1 MQASMAAAVSSKAA
15 SFPRVQ
21 DDDDGFGGAR
31 DRARARARAPRPDE
45 ALYAEGG
52 EFSQAPWWDTPFL
65 EPLLVDGKRTAHDRY
80 SQDVPLWESVS
91 HYALMSFAVRNVVKA
106 LERYAGAGL
115 ALFTTFLFVRQ
126 NTLALDDSQSNGPM

>member
-52 EFSQAPWWDTPFL
+52 EFSQAPWWD
-65 EPLLVDGKRTAHDRY
+65 
-80 SQDVPLWESVS
+80 VPLWESVS